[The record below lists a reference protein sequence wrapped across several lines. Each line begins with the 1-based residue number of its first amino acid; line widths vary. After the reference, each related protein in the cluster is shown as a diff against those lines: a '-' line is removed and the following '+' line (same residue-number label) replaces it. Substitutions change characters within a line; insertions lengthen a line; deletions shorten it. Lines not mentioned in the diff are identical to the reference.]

1 MGNSNAV
8 FLYMALLLME
18 GSAGMVMIMQQKRS
32 ANIYSFPSYGM
43 IPRSLVSQPRPR
55 YLSRCGLKALTV
67 LPLFLNKEL
76 GWVEE

>member
-18 GSAGMVMIMQQKRS
+18 GSAGMVIIMQQKRS
-32 ANIYSFPSYGM
+32 ENIYSFPSYEM
-43 IPRSLVSQPRPR
+43 MPRSLVSQPRPR
-55 YLSRCGLKALTV
+55 YLSRYGLKALTV